1 MCFSAE
7 ISLITFIVGIIGSLL
22 CISLG
27 KPIDK
32 IIGYYFIFVSLMQCI
47 EYLLWNHQK
56 CDNYNRFLSILGMV
70 LNHLQP
76 IVLGLLILYF
86 NKNVST
92 KIMYIIMFLYLC
104 IIIPYSIQFLNNK
117 KLECT
122 IKTSKNHHL
131 IWIWNNMFFAYKIY
145 LIFLLT
151 LCFLIYFGFPNRYK
165 FIAILVTLISFGT
178 SQFFYYKEGV
188 MGSLWCFYI
197 LFITYIYY
205 IYNLLII

>member
-7 ISLITFIVGIIGSLL
+7 ISIITFIIGIIGSLL

-27 KPIDK
+27 KPVDK
-32 IIGYYFIFVSLMQCI
+32 ILGYFFIFVSLMQGI

-92 KIMYIIMFLYLC
+92 KIIYIIMFLYLC
-104 IIIPYSIQFLNNK
+104 AIIPYSIQFLNNK
-117 KLECT
+117 NLECT
-122 IKTSKNHHL
+122 IKTTKNNHL
-131 IWIWNNMFFAYKIY
+131 LWNWNSMFLNNQIY
-145 LIFLLT
+145 LIFLLI
-151 LCFLIYFGFPNRYK
+151 LCLLIYFGFPNKYK
-165 FIAILVTLISFGT
+165 FIAILVALISFG
-178 SQFFYYKEGV
+178 SSHFFYYKEGV

-205 IYNLLII
+205 ILNLIFI

>member
-7 ISLITFIVGIIGSLL
+7 ISIITFIVGIIGSLL

-27 KPIDK
+27 KPVDK
-32 IIGYYFIFVSLMQCI
+32 ILGYFFIFVSLMQGI

-92 KIMYIIMFLYLC
+92 KIMYLIMFLYLC
-104 IIIPYSIQFLNNK
+104 AIIPYSIQFLNNK
-117 KLECT
+117 NLECT
-122 IKTSKNHHL
+122 IT
-131 IWIWNNMFFAYKIY
+131 
-145 LIFLLT
+145 
-151 LCFLIYFGFPNRYK
+151 P
-165 FIAILVTLISFGT
+165 
-178 SQFFYYKEGV
+178 
-188 MGSLWCFYI
+188 FYI
-197 LFITYIYY
+197 SNADFYIVLNHIKI
-205 IYNLLII
+205 IYNSFFCVFFVFFL

>member
-7 ISLITFIVGIIGSLL
+7 ISIITFIVGIIGSLL

-27 KPIDK
+27 KPVDK
-32 IIGYYFIFVSLMQCI
+32 ILGYFFIFVSLMQGI

-104 IIIPYSIQFLNNK
+104 AIIPYSIQFLNNK
-117 KLECT
+117 NLECT
-122 IKTSKNHHL
+122 IKTTKNKHL
-131 IWIWNNMFFAYKIY
+131 LWNWNSMFFSNIIY
-145 LIFLLT
+145 PIFLLT
-151 LCFLIYFGFPNRYK
+151 LCLLIYFGLNRYK
-165 FIAILVTLISFGT
+165 FIAILVALISFGT
-178 SQFFYYKEGV
+178 SYFFYYKEGV

-205 IYNLLII
+205 ILNLLVI

>member
-1 MCFSAE
+1 MCFSAK

-27 KPIDK
+27 KPVDK
-32 IIGYYFIFVSLMQCI
+32 IVGYSFIFVSLMQGI

-70 LNHLQP
+70 LNNLQP

-92 KIMYIIMFLYLC
+92 KIIYIIMFLYSC
-104 IIIPYSIQFLNNK
+104 VIIPYSIQFLNNK
-117 KLECT
+117 KLQCT
-122 IKTSKNHHL
+122 IKTSKNNHL
-131 IWIWNNMFFAYKIY
+131 IWNWNNMFFAYKIY

-151 LCFLIYFGFPNRYK
+151 LCLLIYFGFPNSYK
-165 FIAILVTLISFGT
+165 FIAILVALISFGT

-205 IYNLLII
+205 IYNLLVI